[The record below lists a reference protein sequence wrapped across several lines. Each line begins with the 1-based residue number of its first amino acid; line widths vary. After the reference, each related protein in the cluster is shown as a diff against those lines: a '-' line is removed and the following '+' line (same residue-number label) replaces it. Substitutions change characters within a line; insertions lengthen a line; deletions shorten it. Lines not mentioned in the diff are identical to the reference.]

1 MYVWANKDYMRKG
14 QKNILEK
21 AKKLNLSEAFIN
33 ILLREDLTISEL
45 ESVYNYMWHF
55 KHSDFNNENE
65 VIGEINSC
73 LDLKALVKRTT
84 SYQLK
89 FDKLLSYL
97 FSYGNKFIDIQEKQ
111 LLVDFN
117 NTYTLPKKVIADN
130 QHQNYYSF
138 RTILNYYCLFIKA
151 NPKLLQSDVKKLLNM
166 LEDIFE
172 KELSKAKKEYSCYYI
187 YSCGNA
193 SIYSLFKTPLFLQE
207 FSKRQEDS
215 LISVLSGCNEENQ
228 SNTIIKNIIEIAL
241 NINILEININ
251 YRQFIGDNNIYNLDA
266 LHTYMEKIYVNNN
279 PILKQFYSV
288 FPFECEN
295 SYKVF
300 SKKIYE
306 DEEKANLLL
315 KTSIQL
321 GKDLRAYKFN
331 TLQYTIIIYQNYI
344 NIDMYLYSNLEI
356 FNGRINIEGC
366 IIKKSVVI
374 MPNGY
379 IYIKNQHSKNKK
391 IYPMFVSDFIEYM
404 KLLNQYEK
412 DVNIFNMIWDIYE
425 KSNYIFKDIRKDI
438 LNSNCLIPLNINEL
452 GNFHNRSEL
461 IMNQYKAANNLKIQW
476 NKININ
482 LAYMIIKSLPYVDE
496 KGKQILL
503 NTRDTTLLTEDIK
516 GRFKSKVKNFLINI
530 ICKSIKLDV
539 ETEQELTCVETGM
552 LKDEDRNLIRQ
563 DVQDYVNMC
572 LQRKIK
578 IKLNIKTINE
588 LKNRHDLVNAAYYEK
603 ETGIVKIPKNTIFK
617 DLEKILPEGFEWIK
631 TRKRLILETK
641 LQHHCVWSYA
651 NKITED
657 KCAIY
662 SYIDREGK
670 FNKEGVSK
678 RYTIEFNY
686 ENGRY
691 IVNQVQGQYDK
702 INCSSL
708 NKWLKDLLAENY
720 AD

>member
-1 MYVWANKDYMRKG
+1 MRKG

-21 AKKLNLSEAFIN
+21 AKKLNLSESFVN

-45 ESVYNYMWHF
+45 DSVYNYMWHF

-73 LDLKALVKRTT
+73 LDLKALVKTTT

-97 FSYGNKFIDIQEKQ
+97 LPYENKFIDIQEKQ

-151 NPKLLQSDVKKLLNM
+151 RPRLSQSDVKKLLNI
-166 LEDIFE
+166 LEDILE

-187 YSCGNA
+187 YFCGNA
-193 SIYSLFKTPLFLQE
+193 SIYSLFKTDLFLQE

-215 LISVLSGCNEENQ
+215 LIGVLSGCDEESS

-241 NINILEININ
+241 NINIFEININ
-251 YRQFIGDNNIYNLDA
+251 YKQFIYNNNIYNLDA
-266 LHTYMEKIYVNNN
+266 LRTYMEKLYMNNN
-279 PILKQFYSV
+279 PILKQLYNA

-295 SYKVF
+295 GYKVF

-306 DEEKANLLL
+306 DEEKATLLL
-315 KTSIQL
+315 KTAIQL
-321 GKDLRAYKFN
+321 GKGLKVYKFN
-331 TLQYTIIIYQNYI
+331 TLQYTIVIHPPYI
-344 NIDMYLYSNLEI
+344 NLYINLFSNLEI
-356 FNGRINIEGC
+356 IFNSINVSRC
-366 IIKKSVVI
+366 IFEKSIVI

-379 IYIKNQHSKNKK
+379 IYIKNEHSKNKK
-391 IYPMFVSDFIEYM
+391 IYPMPISDFIECM

-438 LNSNCLIPLNINEL
+438 LNSNCFIPLNINEL
-452 GNFHNRSEL
+452 GNFHNRTEL

-482 LAYMIIKSLPYVDE
+482 LSYMIIKSLPYVDE

-503 NTRDTTLLTEDIK
+503 NTRDTTLLPEGIK
-516 GRFKSKVKNFLINI
+516 GTFKSKVKIFLINI

-539 ETEQELTCVETGM
+539 EAEQELTCVETGM

-588 LKNRHDLVNAAYYEK
+588 LKNRHDLVNVAYYEK

-651 NKITED
+651 NKITKD

-662 SYIDREGK
+662 SYVDREGK

-691 IVNQVQGQYDK
+691 MVKQVQGQYDK